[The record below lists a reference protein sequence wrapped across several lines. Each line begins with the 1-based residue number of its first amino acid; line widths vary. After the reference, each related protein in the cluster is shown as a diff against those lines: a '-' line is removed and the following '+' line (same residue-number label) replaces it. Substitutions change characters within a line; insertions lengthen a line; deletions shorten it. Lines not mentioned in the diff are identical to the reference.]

1 MKRNVKKL
9 ASILLVITQVSI
21 ISTGCATLDAILDV
35 TSEDSDTQSKYT
47 DASRTVT
54 ITNVDQYKNDMVNMI
69 ETGTPASECIED
81 FEFNENDITSAVDL
95 KQYYYFNN
103 AIYLQVNDKYMY
115 RFQLDDNDKVASY
128 IKYSILGQ

>member
-21 ISTGCATLDAILDV
+21 ISTGCATLDAIKNV
-35 TSEDSDTQSKYT
+35 TTESSDTQSKFT
-47 DASRTVT
+47 DVSRTVT
-54 ITNVDQYKNDMVNMI
+54 MSNPDQYKTDIVNMI
-69 ETGTPASECIED
+69 QTGTVASECDEE
-81 FEFNENDITSAVDL
+81 FEFNEVDIVSDIEV

-103 AIYLQVNDKYMY
+103 AIYLQINDKYMY

>member
-1 MKRNVKKL
+1 MKQKVKKL
-9 ASILLVITQVSI
+9 AFIFLIVTQVSI